1 VFLAFGAR
9 QTVKQESREKV
20 SIGFNGTRQ
29 EQSPHLNPQARPQ
42 GLIGT
47 VFQGF
52 RASTLRFKR

>member
-1 VFLAFGAR
+1 
-9 QTVKQESREKV
+9 VKQESREKV